1 MSFLYPSF
9 ENQFNKTYKI
19 RLKTLRQYF
28 EQNIENNV
36 LDTILDLNTT
46 KSICVITG
54 ILFISTDLKTTIFDK
69 LKQNEN
75 DFDIKKKTYFS
86 KDIKYF
92 LEDETGRIELQIPK
106 NFENFIATGMCLR
119 VLGCIN
125 FNKFEVKDIYFPK
138 KWILKKKSKSETVKI
153 AFASGINIDFSL
165 QNRNY
170 LKIIIDYLYLNG
182 IDKLVLFGNFFDK
195 DFEIFKNFI
204 DNSFI
209 EIILVPD
216 YGDFNCKTFPLLP
229 VHKKLFKKE
238 VISLMNPCNFKIHN
252 EEFLFTSLFIIKDL
266 FKYLPQNID
275 CIQESGDGLR
285 MHLIREPIEYNFNDY
300 HNKESFLKVIS
311 GLFNCRIMCP
321 TAPDTISCIPYD
333 EKEIFFIENIPNYFV
348 VPNYD
353 NIFLEKLI
361 GFETYVLTVP
371 NFKNTHKI
379 VVLDISTQEIEI
391 IEI

>member
-92 LEDETGRIELQIPK
+92 LEDET
-106 NFENFIATGMCLR
+106 ATGMCLR
-119 VLGCIN
+119 
-125 FNKFEVKDIYFPK
+125 IYIYPK
-138 KWILKKKSKSETVKI
+138 KWILKKNQKSETVKI

-285 MHLIREPIEYNFNDY
+285 MHFIREPIEYNFNHY
-300 HNKESFLKVIS
+300 HNKE
-311 GLFNCRIMCP
+311 N
-321 TAPDTISCIPYD
+321 TISCIPYD

-391 IEI
+391 IELNKNY